1 MKINKSFGQ
10 KIYIE
15 WLDAYTT
22 DGWTTFE
29 AAMKESSNAFCKT
42 NAFYL
47 GQTKLFLVVCHTCGN
62 SKDNSL
68 MGVLNIPLK
77 WIRKIR

>member
-1 MKINKSFGQ
+1 MKIEKKFGD

-15 WLDAYTT
+15 WIDAYTT

-29 AAMKESSNAFCKT
+29 KAMEESSNAFCKT

-47 GQTKLFLVVCHTCGN
+47 GQTKVFLVVCHTRGHT
-62 SKDNSL
+62 KDNCI
-68 MGVLNIPLK
+68 MGVLNIPKK
-77 WIRKIR
+77 WITQVK